1 MSSWLHGNFLSCLS
15 VVSAVPAMLGCGDL
29 LCEVFHST
37 ESSYYG
43 TNPRL
48 GDLVSFF
55 TEVIWTKINC
65 FTLLIF
71 LGQNS
76 EAPMC
81 FAWLVLCLVTQ
92 SCLTLCDP
100 MDCSPPGSS
109 VHGILQARILEW
121 VAMPSSGE
129 SSQPRDQ
136 TQVSRIAGRCFTL
149 WATREAQGY
158 WSG

>member
-1 MSSWLHGNFLSCLS
+1 MGTFLAVFPWSVQCLQC
-15 VVSAVPAMLGCGDL
+15 LGCGDL

-136 TQVSRIAGRCFTL
+136 IQVSRIAGRCFTL

>member
-1 MSSWLHGNFLSCLS
+1 MGTFLAVFPWSVQCLQC
-15 VVSAVPAMLGCGDL
+15 LGCGDL